1 MGDSRLTQ
9 VGEQL
14 RRITQKWLV
23 LRNLCLKGHV
33 KATESILERLHDRLL
48 EIAEIAALE
57 EEALALFESCPG
69 IGAGADSEERS
80 LSEPS
85 SVSAGQL

>member
-48 EIAEIAALE
+48 EIAALE